1 MGLFDFLKPK
11 SDNGQFVS
19 ETAFNSNR
27 DKQMQMPPQTLDQ
40 LRQLNVTADKEL
52 KL

>member
-11 SDNGQFVS
+11 SNNRQFVS

-27 DKQMQMPPQTLDQ
+27 DKQVQMTPQT
-40 LRQLNVTADKEL
+40 RSSVSTVWCAFITRWKR
-52 KL
+52 